1 MNKQVFLKSEIE
13 NCILQLSPDLSP
25 QTLRKKAKSINL
37 LLKAPIYLAS
47 SQDQALIIE
56 MFASFARKIIP
67 YRKMTFSMWNESS
80 QTLELLFN
88 YGFSDQQLSFL
99 KTQSPFGP
107 WANLFGK
114 PLLIK
119 ESAVSN
125 RSIFHTLGIEEAVII
140 PITWEG
146 RVHAVWQLFATR
158 QNTFTME
165 DIQLFWTLTM
175 QCELIFQHLSRREQI
190 QKLAIID
197 SLTGLYNRR
206 FFDRQ
211 LKIEVERAQRQKT
224 TLSLLMVDI
233 DNFKK
238 FNDHYSHQS
247 GDNALREMGAILPE
261 KSRAIDTV
269 CRYGGE
275 EFTII
280 LPNTDHIKAFLIGER
295 LRKAVEEHP
304 FIINHNKSVNMTLSL
319 GISSYPEMAGSN
331 HDLVQKADLAMYE
344 AKRLGKNRVALYS
357 PQLESSEKLDDR
369 KKGINL
375 NSIDFFMEAIRSLA
389 DTRKLMS
396 SLLNI
401 LLPSLDSDQSLY
413 FEIDQ
418 EAKKVTLITNQFAL
432 RSKPGD
438 CCISLPFSSKLKET
452 MTKLETPGYLSIEEK
467 NQLMISIPNGPTYP
481 WNHVYCHPHR
491 LSNSSTAF
499 LLLFLADKKTAV
511 KESSP
516 SSLSTKHLDEAI
528 ELISFGLKAQQQQ
541 RSFYRLAVHKL
552 ISLSETNLPY
562 YQDHSTKVSRLLAEF
577 SKQLELDDN
586 ISNSLADTAYFYD
599 LGLMSINSD
608 ILLKDT
614 PLTNNERK
622 ICQRHPLISWEIARF
637 SPNPI
642 ELDKQAILHHHE
654 SYDGSGYPNQLSGNN
669 IPITARILALVDTY
683 AAITSKRPY
692 RKAKSSGQAIQ
703 EISALAGIRFDPTL
717 TKEFCSFV
725 KTGQA

>member
-13 NCILQLSPDLSP
+13 NCILQLSPDLAP
-25 QTLRKKAKSINL
+25 QTLQKKAKSINL

-80 QTLELLFN
+80 QALELLSN
-88 YGFSDQQLSFL
+88 YGFSDQQLSLL
-99 KTQSPFGP
+99 KAQSPFIP
-107 WANLFGK
+107 WVSLFNK

-119 ESAVSN
+119 KSSVTNHSV
-125 RSIFHTLGIEEAVII
+125 FYTLGIEEAVII
-140 PITWEG
+140 PVIWEG

-175 QCELIFQHLSRREQI
+175 QCELIFQNLNRREQI

-224 TLSLLMVDI
+224 VLSLLMIDI

-247 GDNALREMGAILPE
+247 GDNALREMGLILPE
-261 KSRAIDTV
+261 KSRTIDTV

-280 LPNTDHIKAFLIGER
+280 MPNTDHIKAFLIGER

-304 FIINHNKSVNMTLSL
+304 FIINHSKSVKMTLSL
-319 GISSYPEMAGSN
+319 GISSYPEIASSD

-357 PQLESSEKLDDR
+357 PQLEDAKKLDDH

-375 NSIDFFMEAIRSLA
+375 NRIDFILEAIRSLA
-389 DTRKLMS
+389 DTGKLMS

-401 LLPSLDSDQSLY
+401 LLPSLDSGPSLY
-413 FEIDQ
+413 FEIEP
-418 EAKKVTLITNQFAL
+418 EAKRVTLITDQYAL
-432 RSKPGD
+432 RPKPDD
-438 CCISLPFSSKLKET
+438 CCISLPLSAKLTEWAAKVT
-452 MTKLETPGYLSIEEK
+452 TPGYLSTEEK
-467 NQLMISIPNGPTYP
+467 NQLMISIPEGATYP
-481 WNHVYCHPHR
+481 WDHVYCHPHR
-491 LSNSSTAF
+491 FSNSAAAF
-499 LLLFLADKKTAV
+499 LILFPAEEKTAP
-511 KESSP
+511 EGNSP
-516 SSLSTKHLDEAI
+516 LPLSADHLDEAV
-528 ELISFGLKAQQQQ
+528 EFISFGLKAQQQQ
-541 RSFYRLAVHKL
+541 RSFYRLAVRKL
-552 ISLSETNLPY
+552 ISLTEANSPY
-562 YQDHSTKVSRLLAEF
+562 YQHHSTKVSHLLAEF
-577 SKQLELDDN
+577 SKRLELDTN
-586 ISNSLADTAYFYD
+586 ISNALVDTAYFYD
-599 LGLMSINSD
+599 LGLMSINND

-637 SPNPI
+637 SPGPVK
-642 ELDKQAILHHHE
+642 LDKEAILHHHE
-654 SYDGSGYPNQLSGNN
+654 CYDGSGYPDQLSANN

-692 RKAKSSGQAIQ
+692 RKAKSSQQAIQ

-717 TKEFCSFV
+717 AKEFCSFV
-725 KTGQA
+725 KTAQA

>member
-1 MNKQVFLKSEIE
+1 MTDQVFLKSEIE
-13 NCILQLSPDLSP
+13 SCILQLSPDLSP
-25 QTLRKKAKSINL
+25 QTLQKKAKSVNL

-47 SQDQALIIE
+47 SQDQTLIIE

-67 YRKMTFSMWNESS
+67 YRKLTFSMLNESS

-88 YGFSDQQLSFL
+88 YGFSDQQLSLL
-99 KTQSPFGP
+99 KNQTPFSP

-125 RSIFHTLGIEEAVII
+125 RGIFHTLGIEEAVII
-140 PITWEG
+140 PGTWKG
-146 RVHAVWQLFATR
+146 KVQAVWQLFTTS
-158 QNTFTME
+158 QNAFTMD

-175 QCELIFQHLSRREQI
+175 QCELIFQHLSKREQI

-211 LKIEVERAQRQKT
+211 LKVEIERAHRQKT
-224 TLSLLMVDI
+224 TLSLLMIDI

-238 FNDHYSHQS
+238 FNDHYSHQD
-247 GDNALREMGAILPE
+247 GDNALREMGVILPE
-261 KSRAIDTV
+261 KSRTVDTA

-295 LRKAVEEHP
+295 LRKAAEEHP

-319 GISSYPEMAGSN
+319 GIASYPEMASSDS
-331 HDLVQKADLAMYE
+331 DLVRKADLAMYE
-344 AKRLGKNRVALYS
+344 GKRLGKNRVVLYS
-357 PQLESSEKLDDR
+357 PQLEGSKKLDEL

-389 DTRKLMS
+389 DSRKLMS

-401 LLPSLDSDQSLY
+401 LLPSPDSDQSLY
-413 FEIDQ
+413 FEIDL
-418 EAKKVTLITNQFAL
+418 EAKKVTLITSQSAL
-432 RSKPGD
+432 RSKPDD
-438 CCISLPFSSKLKET
+438 CCISLPFSSTLKECLT
-452 MTKLETPGYLSIEEK
+452 QLQTPRHLSTEEK
-467 NQLMISIPNGPTYP
+467 HQVMISIPNGPTYL
-481 WNHVYCHPHR
+481 WDHVYCHPHQF
-491 LSNSSTAF
+491 SDSSTAF
-499 LLLFLADKKTAV
+499 LLLFLADNKIPMGK
-511 KESSP
+511 SSP
-516 SSLSTKHLDEAI
+516 STMLTNHLDEAI
-528 ELISFGLKAQQQQ
+528 ELISLGLKTQQKQ
-541 RSFYRLAVHKL
+541 RSFYRLAAHKL

-562 YQDHSTKVSRLLAEF
+562 YQHHSTKVSRLLAEF
-577 SKQLELDDN
+577 SQQLELADN
-586 ISNSLADTAYFYD
+586 ITRSLADTAYFYD
-599 LGLMSINSD
+599 LGLMSISSD

-622 ICQRHPLISWEIARF
+622 ICQRHPLISWEIAKF
-637 SPNPI
+637 SPSPI
-642 ELDKQAILHHHE
+642 ELDKAAILHHHE
-654 SYDGSGYPNQLSGNN
+654 SYDGSGYPDQLSGNN

-683 AAITSKRPY
+683 EAITSKRPY
-692 RKAKSSGQAIQ
+692 RKARSSEQAIQ

-725 KTGQA
+725 KTAQA